1 MIGWVK
7 MTVNFKICCKSDV
20 GRMRSNNEDAV
31 LVHDEPAVMVL
42 ADGMGG
48 HQAGEVASHLATN
61 HIDQNIRQWLGQC
74 KEKTISKNLKKAIS
88 RFVNHAS
95 TIIFNQSY
103 SNYEQRGMGTTVVVA
118 VLHKSRMT
126 IGHVGDSRA
135 YLLRDGQLERLTKD
149 HTKLQELMD
158 DGVLKSDAPD
168 CGNFKNMLT
177 KAVGI
182 MPYVDVEFI
191 QYNVQADD
199 VLLMCSDGL
208 TDMLTD
214 KEIEM
219 VLLRNSAPP
228 ETCNWLIAKANEAG
242 GVDNISVALAVFH
255 GFTFGETS
263 GLLRSNRLR

>member
-1 MIGWVK
+1 
-7 MTVNFKICCKSDV
+7 
-20 GRMRSNNEDAV
+20 MRSNNEDAV
-31 LVHDEPAVMVL
+31 LVNEAFAVMVL

-48 HQAGEVASHLATN
+48 HLAGEVASHLATN
-61 HIDQNIRQWLGQC
+61 HIGQNILQWLAQY

-88 RFVNHAS
+88 RFVNQAS

-118 VLHKSRMT
+118 VLYKTRMT

-177 KAVGI
+177 RAVGI

-191 QYNVQADD
+191 QYKVQVGD
-199 VLLMCSDGL
+199 VLMVCSDGL

-219 VLLRNSAPP
+219 VLVQNSTPT
-228 ETCNWLIAKANEAG
+228 ETCNQLIAQANEAG
-242 GVDNISVALAVFH
+242 GVDNISVALAVF
-255 GFTFGETS
+255 
-263 GLLRSNRLR
+263 

>member
-1 MIGWVK
+1 
-7 MTVNFKICCKSDV
+7 MTVNLKICCKSDV
-20 GRMRSNNEDAV
+20 GRMRSNNEDSV
-31 LVHDEPAVMVL
+31 LVNEASAVMVL

-61 HIDQNIRQWLGQC
+61 HIDQNIRQWLGQF

-88 RFVNHAS
+88 RFVNQAS

-135 YLLRDGQLERLTKD
+135 YLLREGQLERLTKD
-149 HTKLQELMD
+149 HTKFQELMEE
-158 DGVLKSDAPD
+158 GVLKSDASN

-177 KAVGI
+177 RAVGI
-182 MPYVDVEFI
+182 MPCVDVEFI
-191 QYNVQADD
+191 QYKVQAGD

-208 TDMLTD
+208 TDMVTD

-219 VLLRNSAPP
+219 VLLQNSAPS
-228 ETCNWLIAKANEAG
+228 ETCNRLIAKANEAG
-242 GVDNISVALAVFH
+242 GVDNISVALAVF
-255 GFTFGETS
+255 
-263 GLLRSNRLR
+263 